1 MRVKVL
7 QTKAYLHLH
16 VYSPYPNTCIRVQ
29 YEGILLNMA
38 QIQVSA
44 IHWSTMI
51 LAFWYLPNSLPYFKV
66 IWKSIFSNL
75 KNGKKKNW
83 QCNWFFSLPQW
94 YLYFIVCATQTE
106 AGSHN
111 RVLNHNSETL
121 WLPQLQQQVSS
132 LYRGT
137 QQSRCPTRV
146 LTPSSNSS
154 WNNQSQLSIFVW
166 IFFFFQIIIVK
177 FFSKIWC

>member
-16 VYSPYPNTCIRVQ
+16 VYIPYPNTCIRVQ

-75 KNGKKKNW
+75 KNGKKKKLAV
-83 QCNWFFSLPQW
+83 QLVFLPSPMIFVFHCVCNTDWSRQ
-94 YLYFIVCATQTE
+94 
-106 AGSHN
+106 S
-111 RVLNHNSETL
+111 
-121 WLPQLQQQVSS
+121 
-132 LYRGT
+132 
-137 QQSRCPTRV
+137 QQSVKSQQWNPVTPTATTASIKSLQRHTTKSV
-146 LTPSSNSS
+146 SDKSSHPFIKLLLKQPITALN
-154 WNNQSQLSIFVW
+154 LCVD
-166 IFFFFQIIIVK
+166 FFFFK
-177 FFSKIWC
+177 S

>member
-1 MRVKVL
+1 MS
-7 QTKAYLHLH
+7 TF
-16 VYSPYPNTCIRVQ
+16 PYPNACIRVQ

-51 LAFWYLPNSLPYFKV
+51 LAFWYLPNSLPFLNHLENPPFQ
-66 IWKSIFSNL
+66 IWIMV
-75 KNGKKKNW
+75 KKNLQW
-83 QCNWFFSLPQW
+83 TRFFSLPQRS
-94 YLYFIVCATQTE
+94 LYFIVCATQTE

-121 WLPQLQQQVSS
+121 WRPQLQQQVSS

-137 QQSRCPTRV
+137 QQSRCPTRI

-154 WNNQSQLSIFVW
+154 WNNQSQLSNFVW
-166 IFFFFQIIIVK
+166 IFFLNRKFQNYDIK
-177 FFSKIWC
+177 SS